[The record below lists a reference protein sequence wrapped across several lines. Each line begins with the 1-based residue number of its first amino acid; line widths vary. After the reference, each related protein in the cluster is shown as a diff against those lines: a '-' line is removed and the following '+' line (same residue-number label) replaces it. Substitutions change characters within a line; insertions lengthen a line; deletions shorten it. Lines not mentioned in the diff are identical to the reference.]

1 MASTEFVD
9 RPLGTADLDGLMG
22 LAQAAHWN
30 QDEADWRYML
40 SAGHGWGCAL
50 ADGTLVAS
58 TVVLPYG
65 AFAWVSMVLVLPA
78 HRRRGHATRLLRVA
92 LDGLAAAGTTVLL
105 DATPAGHAVYV
116 QEGFV
121 DTWGFVRLRR
131 EAGTRHASNRSAGD
145 GPGPVLRPLRDT
157 DWPAVAA
164 LDRIAFG
171 ADRTALL
178 RSIASRL
185 PGVARV
191 AEVDGAIAGFV
202 LARPGREATQLG
214 PLVTAHPRVG
224 LALADAALDAID
236 GPIHAD
242 VPDAQT
248 ELLAALRARGCSV
261 QRPFFRMVHVGG
273 HAVARDAP
281 GDASRVMLVAG
292 PELG

>member
-1 MASTEFVD
+1 MASTEFLD
-9 RPLGTADLDGLMG
+9 HPLGTADLDGLMA
-22 LAQAAHWN
+22 LSRAAHWN

-40 SAGHGWGCAL
+40 SAGHGWGCSL

-78 HRRRGHATRLLRVA
+78 HRRRGHASRLLRVA
-92 LDGLAAAGTTVLL
+92 LDGLAATGTTALL

-121 DTWGFVRLRR
+121 DTWGFARLRR
-131 EAGTRHASNRSAGD
+131 EAGARHEADPAAGD
-145 GPGPVLRPLRDT
+145 APPPVLRPLGDT

-164 LDRIAFG
+164 LDGLAFG
-171 ADRTALL
+171 ADRCALL
-178 RSIASRL
+178 RSLAGRL

-191 AEVDGAIAGFV
+191 AEVDGAVAGFV

-214 PLVTAHPRVG
+214 PLVATQPRVG
-224 LALADAALDAID
+224 LALADAALAAID

-242 VPDAQT
+242 VPDTQT
-248 ELLAALRARGCSV
+248 ALLAALHARGFSV
-261 QRPFFRMVHVGG
+261 QRPFTRMVHVGG
-273 HAVARDAP
+273 RAVAADAP